1 MTLPWRVILATCW
14 KGDASVPTWR
24 HKKSGVGSK
33 VLQLVTVIRKER
45 VRGRYRY
52 KHKKLVRKLLQFSAL
67 ISTSTHKL
75 ISILLNTL
83 HVVISAF
90 IEASC
95 REKCVCMLTNLQ
107 FPVVDED
114 VLCLE
119 TQILLVFKDECSFN
133 QDQVQNRWTDIQE
146 HRLSLLNVHRI
157 TKLW

>member
-1 MTLPWRVILATCW
+1 M
-14 KGDASVPTWR
+14 
-24 HKKSGVGSK
+24 
-33 VLQLVTVIRKER
+33 LQLVTVIREEG

-52 KHKKLVRKLLQFSAL
+52 KQKKLVGPLQFSAL
-67 ISTSTHKL
+67 ISTSTYKL
-75 ISILLNTL
+75 ISTLLNTL
-83 HVVISAF
+83 HVSVISAF

-119 TQILLVFKDECSFN
+119 TQILFVFKDECSFN

-146 HRLSLLNVHRI
+146 HCLSLLNVHRI